1 MLIDSFGRRVDYIR
15 ISVTNKCNFRCQYC
29 MPETPEDFFDHDDD
43 VPFVQLLELAK
54 IAIDEGVQKIR
65 ITGGEPLIRPDL
77 DEFISGIHTYAPHV
91 DIALTTNGFYLKN
104 FAQRLK
110 NAGLRRINVSLD
122 SLKPAVVQLIS
133 KKNILPHVLAGID
146 MALSV
151 GLGVKLN
158 AVPLKGVNDK
168 EIPDLIEFAKQR
180 GILIR
185 FIEFMENT
193 HAKKG
198 AVGLR
203 EDEILERV
211 STRYTFKESKKE
223 LFGPAKLYELEGGGA
238 FGVIAPHNDD
248 FCESCNRV
256 RISSDG
262 KIIPCLYFEDAIDV
276 RIAMEKGDKELM
288 RRALLKAVANK
299 PEKNKWEEEEN
310 QTSQRAFYETGG

>member
-1 MLIDSFGRRVDYIR
+1 MLVDAFGRTVDYVR
-15 ISVTNKCNFRCQYC
+15 VSVTNKCNFRCQYC

-43 VPFVQLLELAK
+43 VPFIELLELIK
-54 IAIDEGVQKIR
+54 IAIDEGVKKIR
-65 ITGGEPLIRPDL
+65 ITGGEPLTRPDL
-77 DEFISGIHTYAPHV
+77 DQFIAGIHAYGSHV
-91 DIALTTNGFYLKN
+91 DIALTTNGFYLKH

-122 SLKPAVVQLIS
+122 SLNPAVVQLIS
-133 KKNILPHVLAGID
+133 KKNVLPHVLAGID
-146 MALSV
+146 MALAV

-158 AVPLKGVNDK
+158 AVPLKGVNDR
-168 EIPDLIEFAKQR
+168 EIPDLIEFAKAR

-193 HAKKG
+193 HANKG

-203 EDEILERV
+203 EQEILDRVRERF
-211 STRYTFKESKKE
+211 SFRESKKE
-223 LFGPAKLYELEGGGA
+223 LFGPAKLYELDGGGA
-238 FGVIAPHNDD
+238 FGIIAPHNDD

-276 RIAMEKGDKELM
+276 RMAMKTRNQELL
-288 RRALLKAVANK
+288 RRALFAAVANK
-299 PEKNKWEEEEN
+299 PEKNEWKEEEN
-310 QTSQRAFYETGG
+310 QTSARAFYQTGG